1 MPIQIPELLPPPL
14 EVVLPATSAN
24 LGPAFDCAALALKLH
39 LCVRAQV
46 AREFSVVARGRD
58 TDICGAI
65 EGNLVLNTYC
75 QLLEA
80 ECRPIHPLAVHVDN
94 GIPIGKGLGSSAAAR
109 LAGVVLAMH
118 FGGLHWNDK
127 RILEEA
133 ARREGHA
140 DNAAACWLGGMG
152 VAQMSGGD
160 LCAITRNVPSWPL
173 LLVVPPER
181 LSTEKA
187 RAVLPQQV
195 PHRDAVANVQSVV
208 LLLAAFADGDSELLQ
223 RALRD
228 RLHEPYRASLCPLLG
243 PLQKLVG
250 QDGILGAVL
259 SGAGPSVLLMLERN
273 APGRRV
279 QQHVSE
285 YLVSQNVEA
294 ELMLTSVEPR
304 GAISRRTEMAPL
316 LTQH

>member
-1 MPIQIPELLPPPL
+1 MATQRPAPIPPPL
-14 EVVLPATSAN
+14 EIVLPATSAN
-24 LGPAFDCAALALKLH
+24 LGPAFDSAALALQLH

-46 AREFSVVARGRD
+46 GREFSIVARGRD
-58 TDICGAI
+58 TDICGAT
-65 EGNLVLNTYC
+65 EGNLVLITYREV
-75 QLLEA
+75 LEA
-80 ECRPIHPLAVHVDN
+80 EGRHIPPLAIEVDN
-94 GIPIGKGLGSSAAAR
+94 EIPIGKGLGSSAAAR
-109 LAGVVLAMH
+109 LAGVVLAVH
-118 FGGLHWNDK
+118 FGELRWSDK

-152 VAQMSGGD
+152 VAQMSGDD
-160 LCAITRNVPSWPL
+160 LCAITRNVSSWPL

-228 RLHEPYRASLCPLLG
+228 RLHEPYRASLCPLLA

-250 QDGILGAVL
+250 RDGIVGAVL
-259 SGAGPSVLLMLERN
+259 SGAGPSVLLMLERD
-273 APGRRV
+273 AQPGRV
-279 QQHVSE
+279 QQKVSE
-285 YLVSQNVEA
+285 YLLERNLQA

-304 GAISRRTEMAPL
+304 GASCRRTEMAAL